1 MPDRTG
7 ARRRLGSIRLS
18 LIMLALVP
26 SVTLAAMWGVTTTQL
41 FSEGLR
47 LRSQTELSRS
57 TGAMGT
63 EATLALQGERA
74 VSAAWLAKVP
84 GSRAALD
91 EKRAATDAAVAK
103 LVRRSAEIQQ
113 APARIADQ
121 LYSVLGSVGSLEYYR
136 DQVDHPTDI
145 TAQQALDQYT
155 SIIDD
160 QIHAFQQLSQV
171 DDGDLTSQAGPLV
184 AIEHAAELTSQEDV
198 ALTLA
203 WSSGHLD
210 EKAWEQFVQL
220 VNTRRWLVEDQILPA
235 LSGTAKTQTERIL
248 ASADWRAL
256 MAVEDQVL
264 AARPAAG
271 TGQVALPDLRKRWTP
286 AMDKVSV
293 RYTALIRQQTSGLL
307 TRSADKAHEQLLTA
321 ASLSAGGLIALL
333 LCLFMSWRITRSLS
347 RRLRG
352 LREAT
357 LSLAQERLPD
367 VVARLDRGEKVDVD
381 RAAPELDYGS
391 DELGQVAKAFNAA
404 QRTAVVTAVELA
416 DTRRGFQKVI
426 LGIARQS
433 QNLVNLQL
441 SRLDTLE
448 REHQD
453 PDVLSGLYELDST
466 ASQLRRYEENLVI
479 ISGGQPR
486 RSWTEPVALIDIL
499 RSAVGEVAQY
509 QRVEVHTEEEV
520 CLAPPAVADVIH
532 LLAEL
537 IENATLYSPAPSP
550 VSVRA
555 GLVAKGLAVE
565 VEDRGLG
572 MSEDEYASFNAHLA
586 EAPKFDVVAL
596 ADDLRL
602 GMFVIARLANR
613 HGVQVTLRSSPYGGT
628 TAIVLLPHEIVVRE
642 EDEAENLVGAVAG
655 VGAMTGPGRVESSP
669 NGDRSTDAGNA
680 RPLARME
687 LGADA
692 GVPASTARA
701 TGSAEAGDR
710 AGASGSAE
718 AGGPTDASAT
728 ASTGNQIGVSG
739 PAEAGDRAG
748 ASRSADAG
756 GPTGAS
762 TTAGPGDPTGAST
775 TAGLGDPTG
784 VSGAADAGGSART
797 TGSADAGDPA
807 RLPGSADAG
816 DPTGASTTAGPGDPT
831 GVSRAADAGGSAR
844 TTKSADT
851 GDPARPP
858 GSANAGDP
866 TGASTTAGPGDPT
879 GASTTADPGDPTGVS
894 RAADAGGSAASAAQ
908 GAAAPAMSASRPVGA
923 ARPDGLAPL
932 PRRVPQTSLAAELRE
947 DAPAVGEQDDADEFT
962 ADHAASSLAGFQRG
976 TLRARDEDDVLD
988 TSENATTATSTG
1000 TDPLGTPEGGL
1011 PGTPAT
1017 SAPAGE
1023 TPLGTPEETAPTD
1036 RNGLPSAPGNPDAA
1050 KDTPAVEPLRGSP
1063 EETAPA
1069 DQHPPGAPK
1078 TPNTTQHT
1086 PADDPPPG
1094 PLDETAPA
1102 HHHPPG
1108 TPKTPNT
1115 TQHTPADDPP
1125 PGAPEETA
1133 PADPEQPTGAAAE
1146 PVPAEAAPPGTPHD
1160 AAVAARSPRIDR
1172 S

>member
-307 TRSADKAHEQLLTA
+307 TRSAGKAHEQLLTA

-486 RSWTEPVALIDIL
+486 RS
-499 RSAVGEVAQY
+499 
-509 QRVEVHTEEEV
+509 
-520 CLAPPAVADVIH
+520 
-532 LLAEL
+532 
-537 IENATLYSPAPSP
+537 
-550 VSVRA
+550 
-555 GLVAKGLAVE
+555 
-565 VEDRGLG
+565 
-572 MSEDEYASFNAHLA
+572 
-586 EAPKFDVVAL
+586 
-596 ADDLRL
+596 
-602 GMFVIARLANR
+602 
-613 HGVQVTLRSSPYGGT
+613 
-628 TAIVLLPHEIVVRE
+628 
-642 EDEAENLVGAVAG
+642 
-655 VGAMTGPGRVESSP
+655 
-669 NGDRSTDAGNA
+669 
-680 RPLARME
+680 
-687 LGADA
+687 
-692 GVPASTARA
+692 
-701 TGSAEAGDR
+701 
-710 AGASGSAE
+710 
-718 AGGPTDASAT
+718 
-728 ASTGNQIGVSG
+728 
-739 PAEAGDRAG
+739 
-748 ASRSADAG
+748 
-756 GPTGAS
+756 
-762 TTAGPGDPTGAST
+762 
-775 TAGLGDPTG
+775 
-784 VSGAADAGGSART
+784 
-797 TGSADAGDPA
+797 
-807 RLPGSADAG
+807 
-816 DPTGASTTAGPGDPT
+816 
-831 GVSRAADAGGSAR
+831 
-844 TTKSADT
+844 
-851 GDPARPP
+851 
-858 GSANAGDP
+858 
-866 TGASTTAGPGDPT
+866 
-879 GASTTADPGDPTGVS
+879 
-894 RAADAGGSAASAAQ
+894 
-908 GAAAPAMSASRPVGA
+908 
-923 ARPDGLAPL
+923 
-932 PRRVPQTSLAAELRE
+932 
-947 DAPAVGEQDDADEFT
+947 
-962 ADHAASSLAGFQRG
+962 
-976 TLRARDEDDVLD
+976 
-988 TSENATTATSTG
+988 
-1000 TDPLGTPEGGL
+1000 
-1011 PGTPAT
+1011 
-1017 SAPAGE
+1017 
-1023 TPLGTPEETAPTD
+1023 
-1036 RNGLPSAPGNPDAA
+1036 
-1050 KDTPAVEPLRGSP
+1050 
-1063 EETAPA
+1063 
-1069 DQHPPGAPK
+1069 
-1078 TPNTTQHT
+1078 
-1086 PADDPPPG
+1086 
-1094 PLDETAPA
+1094 
-1102 HHHPPG
+1102 
-1108 TPKTPNT
+1108 
-1115 TQHTPADDPP
+1115 
-1125 PGAPEETA
+1125 
-1133 PADPEQPTGAAAE
+1133 
-1146 PVPAEAAPPGTPHD
+1146 
-1160 AAVAARSPRIDR
+1160 
-1172 S
+1172 